1 MAAAAGSETPRT
13 PSTPIRKPQS
23 SSESEIESDS
33 ESANESS
40 LKAPEPAPSRTLD
53 DVKTKKKKKK
63 IKNKRKSTASPKTQ
77 EKKSAGKRVFSDEDQ
92 IVLLQ
97 AKIDYNSQ
105 KKADALG
112 NVTNFYDFV
121 KDKLNVEVSRL
132 QVSEKLRRLK
142 RRFKDAAPSTS
153 DPTDLKTFQLSQ
165 KIWGSEISSG
175 SNALGKSKAKKR
187 KAPKDEEIVVSKKM
201 KQKIAVVE
209 KDDQTVAGE
218 GKNDQTVGNGNGA
231 QIATNGVVEAG
242 MENDQTIGNGNGEQI
257 ATNGV
262 VEVGM
267 ENGEKDFGSKYP
279 YFLKSLSAKYYPLTP
294 EETLGT
300 WKEKA
305 TLLDCSVAG
314 EVEKKWANVW
324 EEYEKLGGMV
334 ADLVSL
340 QARLVRGEEVTL

>member
-1 MAAAAGSETPRT
+1 MAAAARSETPRT

-33 ESANESS
+33 ESANDSS
-40 LKAPEPAPSRTLD
+40 PKAPEPAPNRTLD
-53 DVKTKKKKKK
+53 DVKTKKKN
-63 IKNKRKSTASPKTQ
+63 KNKRKSAASPKTQ

-105 KKADALG
+105 KEEDALG

-175 SNALGKSKAKKR
+175 SNALGRSKVKKR

-209 KDDQTVAGE
+209 KDDQTVADE
-218 GKNDQTVGNGNGA
+218 GKNDQTVGNENGE
-231 QIATNGVVEAG
+231 QIATNGVVQVG

-267 ENGEKDFGSKYP
+267 ENGEKDFRSKYP
-279 YFLKSLSAKYYPLTP
+279 HFFKSLSAKYYPLTP

-314 EVEKKWANVW
+314 KVQKKWANVW

-340 QARLVRGEEVTL
+340 QARLVRCEEVTL